1 MITKEKKYIFY
12 NIILPILI
20 ILILPYLILKLLNL
34 NEIINEIGIGNIS
47 IRLNNLP
54 KESIFVL
61 LAIFFYIMIR
71 KYNESKEFFKGN
83 LYGSNNYYI
92 YILAKIL
99 GFKKICLKR
108 KPYYIIFKILLNQ
121 DFPEILELEEE
132 NKHLSS
138 QIAIISSYEKEDIN
152 NELKE
157 FNLIISDTYQIID
170 KQIPF
175 EKRNINTIRITRR
188 GGGENRISSD
198 LLVHAVKKAVRH
210 IIKTDSKINLF
221 MTTSTY
227 NTYKIVTDSF
237 MQSGRDNLRVEIF
250 QQGRDKERAFEKK
263 GKKI

>member
-34 NEIINEIGIGNIS
+34 NEIINEIVIGNIS

-61 LAIFFYIMIR
+61 FAIFLYIMIR
-71 KYNESKEFFKGN
+71 KYNESREFFKGN

-138 QIAIISSYEKEDIN
+138 QIKIISNYDKEDIN

-170 KQIPF
+170 EQIPF
-175 EKRNINTIRITRR
+175 EKRNINTIRITRI
-188 GGGENRISSD
+188 GGGENRISSE
-198 LLVHAVKKAVRH
+198 LLVNEVKKAVRH

-237 MQSGRDNLRVEIF
+237 MQSGRDNLRIEIF
-250 QQGRDKERAFEKK
+250 QQGRDKERAFENK

>member
-34 NEIINEIGIGNIS
+34 NEIINEIVIGNIS

-61 LAIFFYIMIR
+61 FAIFLYIMIR
-71 KYNESKEFFKGN
+71 KYNESREFFKGN

-138 QIAIISSYEKEDIN
+138 QIKIISNYDKEDIN

-170 KQIPF
+170 
-175 EKRNINTIRITRR
+175 
-188 GGGENRISSD
+188 
-198 LLVHAVKKAVRH
+198 
-210 IIKTDSKINLF
+210 
-221 MTTSTY
+221 
-227 NTYKIVTDSF
+227 
-237 MQSGRDNLRVEIF
+237 
-250 QQGRDKERAFEKK
+250 
-263 GKKI
+263 